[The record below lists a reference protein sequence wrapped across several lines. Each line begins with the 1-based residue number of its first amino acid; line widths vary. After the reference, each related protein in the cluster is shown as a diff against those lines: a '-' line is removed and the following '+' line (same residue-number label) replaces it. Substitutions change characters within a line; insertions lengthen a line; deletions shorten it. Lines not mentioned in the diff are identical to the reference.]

1 MKKIISIIALLVLC
15 TSALAGCVS
24 TDSESVNAKVDS
36 SSSAGDSKAEP
47 PQDDSKAEETQ
58 AETEAEKQVEEQILW
73 EYDGV
78 KVTLKGVEKN
88 DGFMGGYEVKF
99 AIESTSAN
107 NYKLSIDSFSIN
119 DYSISTFLY
128 TEILAGKKANDSI
141 SIYKSTLEEND
152 IDRIEK
158 LEFILELMNSDT
170 YDSVKSET
178 INISLG

>member
-1 MKKIISIIALLVLC
+1 MKKVISMVALLVLC

-36 SSSAGDSKAEP
+36 SSSAVDT
-47 PQDDSKAEETQ
+47 KAEETQ

-73 EYDGV
+73 EHDGV

-107 NYKLSIDSFSIN
+107 NYKLSTDSFSIN

-158 LEFILELMNSDT
+158 LEFVLSLLNSDT
-170 YDSVKSET
+170 YDTVKSET